1 MGSDAVDSRQP
12 SLLDP
17 ASVTP
22 ARPVTHAGVAQVLV
36 DVPLPHLDR
45 TFDYA
50 VPPELD
56 GEVHPGVRVKVR
68 FAGQE
73 RDGYVVGRT
82 RGSEHAGSLSPLRK
96 VPSAVAVLTPQILR
110 LARSVARRY
119 AGTTTDVLRLALPP
133 RHATAERSVLEALPE
148 ATDTRIPW
156 AADAG
161 GPAAETAGVLP
172 DPQSLAEPL
181 PGSAVRSW
189 QPYSGGE
196 AFLRRVAAGQSPRAV
211 WCALPW
217 AAGVE
222 EASEATEAAPHWAQ
236 AVTGAVQAARAG
248 GRGALV
254 CLPDQRDVASLGQ
267 ALTTA
272 GVEHVVL
279 TADQGASAR
288 YRRFLLALTGQAA
301 VVIGTRSAAFAPVQD
316 LGLVVCWDD
325 GDDLHA
331 EQRAPYPHLRDVL
344 CLRAEQESAA
354 ALIGGF
360 GRTPHAEMLVTE
372 GWARSVQA
380 SRATVRAGTP
390 RVSAPSDVDLAR
402 EGAAGRARVPGAA
415 VRLVRRGLA
424 EGPVLVQVPRSGYLP
439 VVACQTCRTPARCGE
454 CHGPLAL
461 DRPDATPRCRWCGR
475 WQTRWQCEVCEGTRV
490 RAARVGSDRTAEEL
504 GRAFPGTPVLVSDR
518 DSGVTAQVDARA
530 RLVVAT
536 PGAEPEAEGGY
547 RAGLLLDAAVLTGRP
562 ELGAAVEALRRWLRA
577 AALVRPDAEVM
588 LLGQGAPV
596 PVQALVRWDPVG
608 HAQRELDERGE
619 LEFPPIT
626 QWAAVTG
633 DATAIRL
640 FGSRVRLP
648 EGAVTLGPV
657 PVEETGP
664 DGEPWVRLL
673 VRCPREQR
681 DELGRALAEAVAI
694 RSAKKEPGTLR
705 VRVDPDRVV

>member
-1 MGSDAVDSRQP
+1 MGSGAVDVEQP

-17 ASVTP
+17 GAVAQPQP
-22 ARPVTHAGVAQVLV
+22 AAYIGVAQVIV

-45 TFDYA
+45 TFDYGI
-50 VPPELD
+50 PPELD
-56 GEVHPGVRVKVR
+56 ADVHPGVRVKVR
-68 FAGQE
+68 FAGLE
-73 RDGYVVGRT
+73 RDAYVVGRT
-82 RGSEHAGSLSPLRK
+82 RTSDHGGSLSPVRK
-96 VPSAVAVLTPQILR
+96 VPSSVAVLAPEILS
-110 LARSVARRY
+110 LARRVARRY
-119 AGTTTDVLRLALPP
+119 AGTTTDVLRLAVPP
-133 RHATAERSVLEALPE
+133 RHATAERAVLEGLAE
-148 ATDTRIPW
+148 QADVRIPW
-156 AADAG
+156 EEQAG
-161 GPAAETAGVLP
+161 DGGAHLGQETLP
-172 DPQSLAEPL
+172 DPQVEHTDLDAATPR
-181 PGSAVRSW
+181 VW
-189 QPYSGGE
+189 HPYAGGE
-196 AFLRRVAAGQSPRAV
+196 AFLRRLAAGQSPRAV

-217 AAGVE
+217 SDAGAE
-222 EASEATEAAPHWAQ
+222 EPPHWARAIVAAIQ
-236 AVTGAVQAARAG
+236 AVRAG
-248 GRGALV
+248 GRDVVV
-254 CLPDQRDVASLGQ
+254 CLPDQRDIASLGG
-267 ALTTA
+267 ALTAA
-272 GVEHVVL
+272 GVDHVVL
-279 TADQGASAR
+279 SADQGASAR
-288 YRRFLLALTGQAA
+288 YRRFLLALTGQAH
-301 VVIGTRSAAFAPVQD
+301 VVIGTRSAAFAPVRN

-331 EQRAPYPHLRDVL
+331 EPRAPYPHIREVL
-344 CLRAEQESAA
+344 CLRAEEESAA

-360 GRTPHAEMLVTE
+360 GRTPHAEILVSE

-380 SRATVRAGTP
+380 ARGLVRASTP
-390 RVSAPSDVDLAR
+390 RVSAPTDADLAR
-402 EGAAGRARVPGAA
+402 EGAAGRARIPGAA
-415 VRLVRRGLA
+415 VQVVRRGLS

-475 WQTRWQCEVCEGTRV
+475 WQTRWQCGTCEGTRV

-518 DSGVTAQVDARA
+518 DSGVTAEVDARP

-536 PGAEPEAEGGY
+536 PGAEPEAQGGY

-577 AALVRPDAEVM
+577 AALVRPDGQVM

-608 HAQRELDERGE
+608 HAQRELSERGE

-633 DATAIRL
+633 DATAMRL
-640 FGSRVRLP
+640 FSARLRLP

-673 VRCPREQR
+673 VRCPRDQR
-681 DELGRALAEAVAI
+681 DELGQALAEAVAI
-694 RSAKKEPGTLR
+694 RSARKEPGSLR
-705 VRVDPDRVV
+705 VRVDPERVV